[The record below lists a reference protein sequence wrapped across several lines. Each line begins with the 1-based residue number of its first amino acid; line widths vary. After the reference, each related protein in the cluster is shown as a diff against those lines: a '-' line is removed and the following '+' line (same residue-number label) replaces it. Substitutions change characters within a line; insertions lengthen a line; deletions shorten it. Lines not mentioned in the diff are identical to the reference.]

1 MKKGRSSPNSARRA
15 ATASAVASLP
25 SSLVVGS
32 PGMIWNARNAKK
44 ETMTMVKSII
54 PIFFTMFFMV
64 IISFV
69 LFG

>member
-1 MKKGRSSPNSARRA
+1 MA

-25 SSLVVGS
+25 SSFVVGS
-32 PGMIWNARNAKK
+32 PGMIWKARNAKK

-64 IISFV
+64 IISFLLV
-69 LFG
+69 GFTR